1 MDRWQSVIGIDVGGA
16 NLKVVDSSGVHI
28 HYCPLWQDA
37 PIQELLAP
45 YAGSENA
52 AVVMS
57 GELADCFSNKQ
68 EGIEFIVSEVKA
80 IFPDAVFYG
89 IDGKFHTSAVPQLA
103 AANWLVMADLL
114 RDLYPEAVLVDMG
127 STTTDIIPLNAFDS
141 MIGQTDLTRLQQGYL
156 VYCGLLRTNIATLI
170 HSAEINDLTTPVST
184 EYFASTGD
192 VYVALNRLEP
202 SDFSADTADRKG
214 TDRTSCMRR
223 LARVVCA
230 DLEEIGEEGAL
241 GVARSAHDYQMNLIQ
256 RAVQRIV
263 LHHNSKRVISVGIG
277 SALVAEWTGGFDL
290 TAELGNYTD
299 AMPAYAVKEKA
310 SALGEALLLV

>member
-1 MDRWQSVIGIDVGGA
+1 MIGIDVGGA

-28 HYCPLWQDA
+28 HYCPLWQEA
-37 PIQELLAP
+37 PIQELLTP

-57 GELADCFSNKQ
+57 GELADCFSSKQ

-80 IFPDAVFYG
+80 VFPDAIFYG
-89 IDGKFHTSAVPQLA
+89 MDGKFHTSAVPQLA
-103 AANWLVMADLL
+103 AANWLAMADML
-114 RDLYPEAVLVDMG
+114 RHRYPGAVLVDMG

-156 VYCGLLRTNIATLI
+156 VYCGLLRTNVATLI
-170 HSAEINDLTTPVST
+170 QTAEVNGLNTPVST

-192 VYVALNRLEP
+192 VYVALNRINEDL
-202 SDFSADTADRKG
+202 FSADTADRKG

-230 DLEEIGEEGAL
+230 DLEEIGESGAL
-241 GVARSAHDYQMNLIQ
+241 DIAISVYKTQMSLIV
-256 RAVQRIV
+256 RVVEKIV
-263 LHHNSKRVISVGIG
+263 LYHGAKQIIAVGIG
-277 SALVAEWTGGFDL
+277 SALVAEWTGSRDL
-290 TAELGNYTD
+290 STELGEYTD
-299 AMPAYAVKEKA
+299 AMPAYAVREIVA
-310 SALGEALLLV
+310 TLSEAELLS